1 MGTVFL
7 PRECHDG
14 TVVLAVVAHYNRQK
28 LGVSSI
34 STATTNSTSNSVGN
48 EGNNSPMA
56 IDTKSPP
63 NSKVNDVTTT
73 NDDLSTTATLN
84 SGTVGSVF
92 ESPILDT

>member
-1 MGTVFL
+1 
-7 PRECHDG
+7 
-14 TVVLAVVAHYNRQK
+14 
-28 LGVSSI
+28 
-34 STATTNSTSNSVGN
+34 
-48 EGNNSPMA
+48 MA
-56 IDTKSPP
+56 IDTSSPP